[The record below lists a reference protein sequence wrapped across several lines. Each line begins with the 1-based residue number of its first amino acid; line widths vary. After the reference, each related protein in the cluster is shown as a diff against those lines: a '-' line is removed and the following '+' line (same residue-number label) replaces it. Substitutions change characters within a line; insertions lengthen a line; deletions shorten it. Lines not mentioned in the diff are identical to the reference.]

1 MILNKDCFFYKKSDF
16 INRLPDI
23 SEESIC
29 YIADT
34 QQIYAQGRYFEC
46 NVTRDI
52 VESLIKSKGY
62 LTAADLPTLTG
73 GAASLPGEYVTGVT
87 VDGYDVNVQKGKLSE
102 IVVGTASKLEIPRNI
117 SLSGDASGS
126 VSFDGSK
133 DIVIDTTVLD
143 DSHSHS
149 NYVQKSGDTMT
160 GSLYMGPNANVF
172 KKMTNDTSNYEA
184 GITWRDAGNTK
195 SIAAIGYWNTAQAL
209 YLNPCL
215 DEVSEVWDDA
225 VGKYNLRIGKNSLTY
240 NTYAIWH
247 SGNDGSGSGLDADL
261 LDGYHE
267 SSFLRN
273 RSLGNIDFNTITES
287 GIYRLGYVTSNGA
300 TNGPPNNE
308 WGQMLV
314 LHGSGDTIAQ
324 LSFGYSSGTSI
335 KYRTGNPTNV
345 GGSGSWNSWKTV
357 LDSNNY
363 PSYLTWSN
371 ISGKPSSFTPS
382 SHTHSYSQISGRP
395 TFSYSNGTLTISA

>member
-34 QQIYAQGRYFEC
+34 QQIYVQGRYFEC

-73 GAASLPGEYVTGVT
+73 GAASLPGEYVAGVT

-102 IVVGTASKLEIPRNI
+102 IVVGTASKLETPRNI
-117 SLSGDASGS
+117 SLSGDVSGS

-149 NYVQKSGDTMT
+149 NYVTLDTTQSITGEKTSIANPWAVRMT
-160 GSLYMGPNANVF
+160 V
-172 KKMTNDTSNYEA
+172 DTSNAIDGLVWKNTSGTIIA
-184 GITWRDAGNTK
+184 GLN
-195 SIAAIGYWNTAQAL
+195 YHNTAKRIFINA
-209 YLNPCL
+209 NTP
-215 DEVSEVWDDA
+215 EVTNIWEDA
-225 VGKYNLRIGKNSLTY
+225 AGKYSLRIGWNELTY
-240 NTYAIWH
+240 DNKPILH
-247 SGNDGSGSGLDADL
+247 SGN
-261 LDGYHE
+261 
-267 SSFLRN
+267 
-273 RSLGNIDFNTITES
+273 
-287 GIYRLGYVTSNGA
+287 
-300 TNGPPNNE
+300 
-308 WGQMLV
+308 
-314 LHGSGDTIAQ
+314 
-324 LSFGYSSGTSI
+324 YSSYTVTKTGGGASGTWGI
-335 KYRTGNPTNV
+335 NITGSA
-345 GGSGSWNSWKTV
+345 GSV
-357 LDSNNY
+357 A
-363 PSYLTWSN
+363 WSN